1 MKAPP
6 IVCSLIAARIRTAI
20 SSAIILFAIRRSTC
34 EANDARDHARDGLYN
49 ARDSFIIGTRG
60 WKAQYPGIA

>member
-1 MKAPP
+1 MKARP
-6 IVCSLIAARIRTAI
+6 IACSLIAARIRTAI

-34 EANDARDHARDGLYN
+34 EANDARDGLYN